1 MVTMETTAQSTI
13 QNRMTKLETIIETER
28 PHLATKADLERQT
41 RLIVIW
47 FIGTWLGTIGVL
59 VTLAGIVIGLIL
71 SRLP

>member
-1 MVTMETTAQSTI
+1 MATMESTAQSSI
-13 QNRMTKLETIIETER
+13 QNRITKLETVIETER

-41 RLIVIW
+41 RLIVMW

-59 VTLAGIVIGLIL
+59 VTLAGIVIGLVL